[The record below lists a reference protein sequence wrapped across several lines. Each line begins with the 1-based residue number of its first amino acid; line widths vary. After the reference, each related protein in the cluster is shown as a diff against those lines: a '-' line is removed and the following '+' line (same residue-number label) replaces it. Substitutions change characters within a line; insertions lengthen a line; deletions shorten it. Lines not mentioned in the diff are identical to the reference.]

1 MLMKHFVISAL
12 MLGWAVAGSAQLL
25 SVGNVEKV
33 NLPAGLQA
41 DQAVISPDGKCV
53 VMSTNND
60 RSLQRVDL
68 TTGKA
73 AQVTSN
79 GSMLGLEFTD
89 DSRSIVYRQ
98 STTNDKH
105 LRYTAVKAADLATG
119 AETTIVKPT
128 RKLNGFAVEGRNV
141 ASVDNKK
148 FRAANLD
155 GAKAVK
161 APVAS
166 IYYGQLLVTVDGKTT
181 AINPNG
187 KEGRSYLWPS
197 VSPDGTKVLY
207 YLGSDGCYVC
217 DIDGKNPVRLGE
229 IRAPRWIDNA
239 TVVGMRDRDNGYVQ
253 TASTIVA
260 SNLSGVQQDLTD
272 ASVIAMYPSVSA
284 DGSKIAFSTPQGEL
298 YIININR

>member
-1 MLMKHFVISAL
+1 MRMKHFVFSAL
-12 MLGWAVAGSAQLL
+12 MLGFATVGSAQLL
-25 SVGNVEKV
+25 NVGSVEKV
-33 NLPAGLQA
+33 TLPTGLQA

-53 VMSTNND
+53 VMSTNGD
-60 RSLQRVDL
+60 QSLQKVDL
-68 TTGKA
+68 ITGKA
-73 AQVTSN
+73 TKVTNN

-89 DSRSIVYRQ
+89 DSQDIVFRQ
-98 STTNDKH
+98 SSTNNKR
-105 LRYTAVKAADLATG
+105 LRYTALKAADLATG

-141 ASVDNKK
+141 MSVENKK

-155 GAKAVK
+155 GEKAQK

-166 IYYGQLLVTVDGKTT
+166 IYYGQLMVTVNGKTT

-207 YLGSDGCYVC
+207 YLGSNGCYVC

-229 IRAPRWIDNA
+229 IRAPRWIDNS

-253 TASTIVA
+253 TESAIVA
-260 SNLSGVQQDLTD
+260 SNLSGVQQTLTD
-272 ASVIAMYPSVSA
+272 PSVIAMYPSVSA
-284 DGSKIAFSTPQGEL
+284 DGSKIAFSTPSGEL

>member
-12 MLGWAVAGSAQLL
+12 MLGWAAAGSAQLL
-25 SVGNVEKV
+25 NVGSVDKV
-33 NLPAGLQA
+33 NLPAGLSA
-41 DQAVISPDGKCV
+41 DQAAISPDGKCV

-60 RSLQRVDL
+60 LSLRKLDL

-73 AQVTSN
+73 VKVTDN

-89 DSRSIVYRQ
+89 DSQNIVFRQ
-98 STTNDKH
+98 STTNDRH
-105 LRYTAVKAADLATG
+105 LRYTSVKSADLATG

-128 RKLNGFAVEGRNV
+128 RRLNGFAVDGRNV
-141 ASVDNKK
+141 MSVENKK
-148 FRAANLD
+148 FRASNLD

-166 IYYGQLLVTVDGKTT
+166 IYYGQLMVTVNGKTT

-207 YLGSDGCYVC
+207 YLSGDGCYVC
-217 DIDGKNPVRLGE
+217 DLNGNNAKRIGE
-229 IRAPRWIDNA
+229 LRAPQWIDDKM
-239 TVVGMRDRDNGYVQ
+239 VVGMRDRDNGYVQ
-253 TASTIVA
+253 TESTIVA
-260 SNLSGVQQDLTD
+260 SDLSGVQQDLTD

-284 DGSKIAFSTPQGEL
+284 DGGKIAFSTPQGEL

>member
-1 MLMKHFVISAL
+1 MKHFVISAL
-12 MLGWAVAGSAQLL
+12 MLGCAAAGSAQLL
-25 SVGNVEKV
+25 NVGSVDKV
-33 NLPAGLQA
+33 ALPAGMSA

-60 RSLQRVDL
+60 LSLQKVDL

-73 AQVTSN
+73 AKISNN

-89 DSRSIVYRQ
+89 DSQNIVFRQ

-119 AETTIVKPT
+119 AETTIVKPS
-128 RKLNGFAVEGRNV
+128 RHLNGFAVEGRNV
-141 ASVDNKK
+141 VSVENKK

-155 GAKAVK
+155 GAKAQK
-161 APVAS
+161 APIAS
-166 IYYGQLLVTVDGKTT
+166 IYYGQLMVTVNGKTK

-239 TVVGMRDRDNGYVQ
+239 TIVGMRDKDNGYVQ
-253 TASTIVA
+253 TESTIVA
-260 SNLSGVQQDLTD
+260 SNLQGVQQDLTD
-272 ASVIAMYPSVSA
+272 SSVIAMYPSATA
-284 DGSKIAFSTPQGEL
+284 DGSKIAFSTPAGEL